1 MFRVLLSRIFKLGS
15 PGSRDFSTFSEPVR
29 YLRCFLFFCF
39 PRGPLEDLKCVP
51 RFLKAGSPPDLN
63 FCFCLQLMCVFN
75 FVLRQIV
82 SLLVS
87 KLVSICVAH
96 PFSRLLMRL
105 RLVIDLVA
113 HIWLSLALRH
123 LVYMLANCV
132 LRCFQ
137 FWWF

>member
-1 MFRVLLSRIFKLGS
+1 MCSKVPQGWQPAR
-15 PGSRDFSTFSEPVR
+15 PQ
-29 YLRCFLFFCF
+29 FLF
-39 PRGPLEDLKCVP
+39 
-51 RFLKAGSPPDLN
+51 
-63 FCFCLQLMCVFN
+63 LQLMCVFN
-75 FVLRQIV
+75 CMLRQIV

-87 KLVSICVAH
+87 KLVCICVAH

-137 FWWF
+137 FW

>member
-1 MFRVLLSRIFKLGS
+1 VLQGF
-15 PGSRDFSTFSEPVR
+15 
-29 YLRCFLFFCF
+29 
-39 PRGPLEDLKCVP
+39 
-51 RFLKAGSPPDLN
+51 KAGNPPDLHL
-63 FCFCLQLMCVFN
+63 CFCLQLMCVFN